1 MKNVLTRGFLALG
14 VLLLGVLQVVA
25 QDQSQLHATPAMNT
39 DRVAKEVRHELLM
52 LPYYNVFDNI
62 QYKVEG
68 YNVTLLGHVTNPTV
82 KSDAGNAV
90 KRIEG
95 VEQVNN
101 QIEVLPVSPMDNQLR
116 RRLFRAIYGFP
127 SLQKYDMPVIK
138 PIRII
143 VKNGHVTL
151 EGVVDNEGDKNTAG
165 IRANSVPGIF
175 SVENNLQV
183 TPSSKKS

>member
-1 MKNVLTRGFLALG
+1 MRDVASRIFLATG
-14 VLLLGVLQVVA
+14 VLLLGLSQVVA

-39 DRVAKEVRHELLM
+39 QRIAKEVRHEILM
-52 LPYYNVFDNI
+52 LPYYDVFDNI
-62 QYKVEG
+62 GFKVEG
-68 YNVTLLGHVTNPTV
+68 YNVTLVGSVTKPVV

-101 QIEVLPVSPMDNQLR
+101 EIEVLPPSPMDNQLR
-116 RRLFRAIYGFP
+116 LRLFRAIYGFGP
-127 SLQKYDMPVIK
+127 LQKYDMPVIK

-143 VKNGHVTL
+143 VKGGHVTL
-151 EGVVDNEGDKNTAG
+151 EGVVDNETDKNTAG

-175 SVENNLQV
+175 SVKNNLQV
-183 TPSSKKS
+183 VKPS